1 VIRMDE
7 LSYLAGVFDTRGFIK
22 YTYGDTYSY
31 AVFFNF
37 TENEKDV
44 WEKIKKIIDKYAIAR
59 VYKMSRK
66 KGQQEYQLWIGGKK
80 NVRDFLMKILPYSNR
95 ANEIA
100 MYIKFLEERGRDI
113 DKLSK
118 SIGEI

>member
-1 VIRMDE
+1 MFLTQEDLLNIPMGTHTAMPCFST
-7 LSYLAGVFDTRGFIK
+7 LLKT
-22 YTYGDTYSY
+22 
-31 AVFFNF
+31 
-37 TENEKDV
+37 
-44 WEKIKKIIDKYAIAR
+44 
-59 VYKMSRK
+59 SRK